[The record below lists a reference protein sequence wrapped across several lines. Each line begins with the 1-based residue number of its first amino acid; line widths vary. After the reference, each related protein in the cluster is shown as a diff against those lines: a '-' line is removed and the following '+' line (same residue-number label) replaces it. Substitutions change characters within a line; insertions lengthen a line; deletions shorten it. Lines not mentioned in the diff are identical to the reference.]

1 MKLHCFHSLVA
12 ESTRQL
18 PLSTCPAFHSFD
30 TFTTPAHQPVKGS
43 EVFTIIYNKEY
54 FVLIEAFGMYWN
66 ERSIPISRHYRRSLS
81 FSLTQ
86 PHIHPSHI
94 YSSAHTLILSHPFN
108 HSTTPFNPLYL
119 CPILTLNRIPC
130 LVLVQLTLTQH
141 RSIQYNIT

>member
-30 TFTTPAHQPVKGS
+30 TITTPAHQPVKGS

-66 ERSIPISRHYRRSLS
+66 EQGTPISRHYPRSLS
-81 FSLTQ
+81 SSLTQ
-86 PHIHPSHI
+86 PHIHSSHV
-94 YSSAHTLILSHPFN
+94 YSRLTHSSIFLSHPFS
-108 HSTTPFNPLYL
+108 HSITPFNTYHLH
-119 CPILTLNRIPC
+119 PILTPNSIPS

-141 RSIQYNIT
+141 RSIQ